1 MALGSGSRTVAIT
14 SIASSLL
21 MHSLAFSLSEFLR
34 HAQDFGSGLPLR
46 SRPLNAS
53 TLLIDSL
60 KSLLALGF

>member
-1 MALGSGSRTVAIT
+1 LGSGSRTVAIT

-21 MHSLAFSLSEFLR
+21 MHSLVFSLPEFLR
-34 HAQDFGSGLPLR
+34 DAQDFGSGLPLC

-60 KSLLALGF
+60 SSLLTASS